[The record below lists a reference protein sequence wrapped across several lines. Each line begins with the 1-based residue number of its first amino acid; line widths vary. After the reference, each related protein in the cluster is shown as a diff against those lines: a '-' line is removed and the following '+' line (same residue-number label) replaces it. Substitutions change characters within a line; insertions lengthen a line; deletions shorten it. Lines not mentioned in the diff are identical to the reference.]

1 MNLKRLSKIQDAKAK
16 KSKLDAE
23 IDAWYDDLYKWLDE
37 PIPFFE
43 PKEKSKYGLDIEH
56 DLDEAD
62 LIDAFNI
69 HLYKL
74 DPKVTEELFNDL
86 DAKYGI
92 PEDVDKG
99 WFGFDNFDSLIF
111 KQQLEVPQI
120 LEVARKHLDDETL
133 SKVIRMAQDKRYNH
147 R

>member
-1 MNLKRLSKIQDAKAK
+1 MNLKRLSKVQDAKAK

-37 PIPFFE
+37 PVPE
-43 PKEKSKYGLDIEH
+43 PKEPSKYGLDIEH

-62 LIDAFNI
+62 LIDAFDI
-69 HLYKL
+69 YLYEL
-74 DPKVTEELFNDL
+74 DPKVTKELFDDL

-92 PEDVDKG
+92 PDDIEHG
-99 WFGFDNFDSLIF
+99 FIGFDNFDSLIF

-147 R
+147 K